1 MGDQGEISCESL
13 TGDENVVWSDGSPS
27 CVEDRAYL
35 TGVTR
40 IFFVE
45 IHDIEIQ
52 VVDGV
57 EIYGDPSPLVCA
69 EKQFMEN
76 DDR

>member
-1 MGDQGEISCESL
+1 MSVIA
-13 TGDENVVWSDGSPS
+13 TGIEPH
-27 CVEDRAYL
+27 
-35 TGVTR
+35 GVTR

-52 VVDGV
+52 VVNGV